1 MAEATVKTAVFP
13 RFQAL
18 AAELR
23 NQIWGDTLPEEI
35 EPALVFYQPGCWRAE
50 GAEPDLDLL
59 FEHELLNVHIE
70 LPVAFVNK
78 EARSI
83 VQAYIRRLGL
93 ATKARSHQDAVFTRK
108 FNPTVDAIYI
118 KPNQLIDLIT
128 DIYGRM
134 AQPDVQGQVFSPQS
148 AFPRIAMSAATL
160 REEIRTGGL
169 PELMF
174 WFTSINEVLV
184 VLDAPLGLECA
195 KEYPSRVQLGWRF
208 VSAPGDAFCWSGS
221 QQRFERCKEYGH
233 VRDESV
239 SLLVETEALAAQFA
253 KSNLALPQFKVRPVF
268 ARSFFE

>member
-1 MAEATVKTAVFP
+1 MAEATAKTAVFP

-50 GAEPDLDLL
+50 GAEPDLYLL
-59 FEHELLNVHIE
+59 FEHDLLNVHIE

-83 VQAYIRRLGL
+83 AQAYIRRLGL
-93 ATKARSHQDAVFTRK
+93 ATKARSHQDPVFTRK
-108 FNPTVDAIYI
+108 FNPTVDAIYL
-118 KPNQLIDLIT
+118 KPMQSMDLVNDLLERI
-128 DIYGRM
+128 
-134 AQPDVQGQVFSPQS
+134 AQPDIQGQVCSPQS

-160 REEIRTGGL
+160 REEIRTEGF
-169 PELMF
+169 PELLE
-174 WFTSINEVLV
+174 WFPSINEVLV

-195 KEYPSRVQLGWRF
+195 KEHPGGVQLGWRF
-208 VSAPGDAFCWSGS
+208 ISAPGDAFCWSRS
-221 QQRFERCKEYGH
+221 QQRFQRCEEYRH

-239 SLLVETEALAAQFA
+239 STLVETEVLAAQFA
-253 KSNLALPQFKVRPVF
+253 KFRLAPLQFKVRPVF